1 MKTLLL
7 ILTLLVSTSPAY
19 AQRYRGPDEWEKVLD
34 LRGMW
39 RFSIGDDQAR
49 ALRNYADS
57 DWDEIPVPGIWE
69 DYGYPGY
76 DGFSWY
82 RKHFKLSEKDRNKAL
97 YLHLG
102 RIDDVDEVY
111 VNGHFVGS
119 TGRLEPEY
127 ETGYPYFRAYPLP
140 AEYLD
145 FEGDNVVAVRVY
157 DEGIEGGIVEGN
169 IGIYAARNAPRMV
182 VDLAGSWFF
191 RPGDDPSWAGANV
204 SSNGWTIIH
213 APARWEPQGFRNY
226 DGYAWYRK
234 VFTFN
239 GKDAGPDLILVL
251 GNIDDVDEVFINGR
265 LIGSTG
271 DVENGRIGG
280 DDWRRLRAYPLPAGL
295 LKHGQRYVIAVRV
308 FDGTLDG
315 GIYRGPLGI
324 MTRDDYEA
332 HFSDRA
338 SRFFDAIFRW
348 FESF

>member
-1 MKTLLL
+1 MKILLL
-7 ILTLLVSTSPAY
+7 ILTLLLASPVL
-19 AQRYRGPDEWEKVLD
+19 AQRHGGPDKWEKVLD

-39 RFSIGDDQAR
+39 RFSIGDDRAR
-49 ALRNYADS
+49 ALHGYQDS
-57 DWDEIPVPGIWE
+57 DWEEIPVPGIWE

-82 RKHFKLSEKDRNKAL
+82 RKHFKLSQKDRDRTL

-111 VNGHFVGS
+111 VNGLFVGS
-119 TGRLEPEY
+119 TGRLDPDY
-127 ETGYPYFRAYPLP
+127 ETGYPYFRAYPVP
-140 AEYLD
+140 TEYLD

-157 DEGIEGGIVEGN
+157 DHSAEGGIVEGN

-182 VDLAGSWFF
+182 VDLAGPWFF
-191 RPGDDPSWAGANV
+191 RPGDEPAWAGTDV
-204 SSNGWTIIH
+204 SSSGWTVIH

-234 VFTFN
+234 VFSFN
-239 GKDAGPDLILVL
+239 GKDAGPDLVLVL
-251 GNIDDVDEVFINGR
+251 GTIDDVDEVFINGR
-265 LIGSTG
+265 RVGSTG
-271 DVENGRIGG
+271 DIDNGRYGG
-280 DDWRRLRAYPLPAGL
+280 NDWQKLRAYPLPRGL
-295 LKHGQRYVIAVRV
+295 LRHGNKYVIAVRV

-332 HFSDRA
+332 HFTGKT
-338 SRFFDAIFRW
+338 SRFLDEFFRW
-348 FESF
+348 LDSF